1 MKLNDFAAVGELIK
15 ERDYLNGLLL
25 RLDAEPRITIKSPM
39 LNTQD
44 VRPDIVEKMVPEM
57 KLIISQQIAIV
68 DVNLALLGVTT
79 EKDAA

>member
-1 MKLNDFAAVGELIK
+1 MKLNDFAVVGEMIK

-25 RLDAEPRITIKSPM
+25 RLGAEPRITIKSPM

-68 DVNLALLGVTT
+68 DVNLAKLGVIT
-79 EKDAA
+79 KDAA